1 MMDYTE
7 TLCAAIAIFGT
18 EMQQIV
24 AMEELGELI
33 QEVSKQLRGKG
44 DPEHMAEEIADVR
57 IMLDQLVIMNDLFK
71 KVDEYREAKTS
82 RLLESILAKRRN
94 GA

>member
-7 TLCAAIAIFGT
+7 TLCAAIAIFGM

-33 QEVSKQLRGKG
+33 QEISKQLRGKG
-44 DPEHMAEEIADVR
+44 DPEHLAEEIADVR
-57 IMLDQLVIMNDLFK
+57 IMLDQLVLMHNLFR
-71 KVDEYREAKTS
+71 KVDEYQDKKIIRLRERVFQEGS
-82 RLLESILAKRRN
+82 R
-94 GA
+94 

>member
-7 TLCAAIAIFGT
+7 TLCAAIAIFGR

-33 QEVSKQLRGKG
+33 QEISKHLRGQG
-44 DPEHMAEEIADVR
+44 DTEHLAEEIADVK
-57 IMLDQLVIMNDLFK
+57 IMLDQLVIIHNLFR
-71 KVDEYREAKTS
+71 KVDEYQEIKVT
-82 RLLESILAKRRN
+82 RLYERFRKE
-94 GA
+94 G

>member
-7 TLCAAIAIFGT
+7 TLCAEIAIFGT

-33 QEVSKQLRGKG
+33 QEISKQLRGKG
-44 DPEHMAEEIADVR
+44 DPEHLAEEIADVR
-57 IMLDQLVIMNDLFK
+57 IMLDQLVLMHNLFR

-82 RLLESILAKRRN
+82 RLMGRILAKRGN
-94 GA
+94 GV

>member
-44 DPEHMAEEIADVR
+44 DPEHLAEEIADVK
-57 IMLDQLVIMNDLFK
+57 IMLDQLVLMHNLFR

-82 RLLESILAKRRN
+82 RLLESILAKGR
-94 GA
+94 GGV

>member
-7 TLCAAIAIFGT
+7 TLCAAIAVFGR

-33 QEVSKQLRGKG
+33 QEISKQLRGKG
-44 DPEHMAEEIADVR
+44 EPEHMAEEIADVR
-57 IMLDQLVIMNDLFK
+57 IMLDQLVIMHNLFK
-71 KVDEYREAKTS
+71 KVDEYREIKAS
-82 RLLESILAKRRN
+82 RLQERVVQEGSR
-94 GA
+94 

>member
-7 TLCAAIAIFGT
+7 TLCAAIAVFGR

-33 QEVSKQLRGKG
+33 QEISKQLRGKG

>member
-7 TLCAAIAIFGT
+7 TLCAAIAVFGR

-44 DPEHMAEEIADVR
+44 DPEHLAEEIADVK
-57 IMLDQLVIMNDLFK
+57 IMLDQLVIMHNLFR

-82 RLLESILAKRRN
+82 RLLESILAKGR
-94 GA
+94 GGV